1 MATIRRR
8 NKKYQ
13 VQVRKSSHKSI
24 SKTFTDLKTAKI
36 WANHIE
42 DKIELGDEF
51 VKQDN
56 KLILRDIIQRYLNE
70 ITSQKKERRANNE
83 E

>member
-56 KLILRDIIQRYLNE
+56 KLLLRNIIQRYLNE
-70 ITSQKKERRANNE
+70 ITPKKRKGE
-83 E
+83 